1 MFRPFAA
8 LCAAALLLA
17 GCGGMKP
24 EDFAGRTPEFVLE
37 RYFAGTTKAWGI
49 FEDRFGNLR
58 REFAVDI
65 EGTWDGELLTLV
77 EDFRYSDGETEQRI
91 WRIRKTGAHSYE
103 GEADGVIGVAQGKA
117 YGNALNWRYDFDL
130 QVGDNSWTV
139 HFNDWMFLQE
149 DGVMINRAKV
159 SKLGFEIG
167 QATIFFRKSTA
178 AATANNRSALKVA
191 AQR

>member
-1 MFRPFAA
+1 MFRPLAA
-8 LCAAALLLA
+8 FCAAALVLA

-24 EDFAGRTPEFVLE
+24 EDFAGRTPELVLE
-37 RYFAGTTKAWGI
+37 RYFDGTTKAWGI

-58 REFAVDI
+58 REFVVDI

-103 GEADGVIGVAQGKA
+103 GEADGVIGVAEGKA

-159 SKLGFEIG
+159 SKLGFEVG
-167 QATIFFRKSTA
+167 EATIFFRKEANGEA
-178 AATANNRSALKVA
+178 ASGRETLKIA